1 MKATTNKYFTLT
13 SNKCDIDLPE
23 ISIFSEADDNTRDD
37 AIVLTVDLIKEN
49 GIIQEVVINKAE
61 YFDNN
66 TWDKTIIDITSDMQN
81 VANEIIMIYDETA
94 FGEPEPRCNSI
105 YDYYD
110 SCITCIIYLFQSCMA
125 FTDAFCLSSYYDNH
139 YRINLS
145 CWL

>member
-13 SNKCDIDLPE
+13 SNKYDIDFPE

-66 TWDKTIIDITSDMQN
+66 TWDKNTIDITSDMQN

-105 YDYYD
+105 YDYYGVGGIGSRVVID
-110 SCITCIIYLFQSCMA
+110 G
-125 FTDAFCLSSYYDNH
+125 
-139 YRINLS
+139 INKYNV
-145 CWL
+145 

>member
-13 SNKCDIDLPE
+13 SNKYDIDLPE

-66 TWDKTIIDITSDMQN
+66 TW
-81 VANEIIMIYDETA
+81 
-94 FGEPEPRCNSI
+94 
-105 YDYYD
+105 
-110 SCITCIIYLFQSCMA
+110 
-125 FTDAFCLSSYYDNH
+125 
-139 YRINLS
+139 
-145 CWL
+145 

>member
-13 SNKCDIDLPE
+13 SNKYDIDLPE

-66 TWDKTIIDITSDMQN
+66 TWDKTVIDITSDMQK
-81 VANEIIMIYDETA
+81 VVDEIIVIYDETA

-105 YDYYD
+105 YDYYGVGR
-110 SCITCIIYLFQSCMA
+110 
-125 FTDAFCLSSYYDNH
+125 N
-139 YRINLS
+139 
-145 CWL
+145 W

>member
-1 MKATTNKYFTLT
+1 MKATANKYFTLT
-13 SNKCDIDLPE
+13 SNKYDIDLPE

-66 TWDKTIIDITSDMQN
+66 TWDKTTIDITSDMQK
-81 VANEIIMIYDETA
+81 VVNEIIMIYDETA

-105 YDYYD
+105 YDYYGVGR
-110 SCITCIIYLFQSCMA
+110 
-125 FTDAFCLSSYYDNH
+125 N
-139 YRINLS
+139 
-145 CWL
+145 W